1 MWLTLIPI
9 IIYFYLLYAGIKF
22 AARDVILDPSCEYTI
37 HEKKNIAYDSMDIDS
52 GSDDYSS
59 DDYSS
64 DDSFDSDS
72 EFSEEED

>member
-9 IIYFYLLYAGIKF
+9 FIYFYLLYAGIKF
-22 AARDVILDPSCEYTI
+22 AARDVRFDPSCEYTI
-37 HEKKNIAYDSMDIDS
+37 HEKNIAYDSMDIDS
-52 GSDDYSS
+52 
-59 DDYSS
+59 SS

>member
-9 IIYFYLLYAGIKF
+9 FIYFYLLFAGIKF
-22 AARDVILDPSCEYTI
+22 AARDVRFDPSCEYTI

-52 GSDDYSS
+52 N
-59 DDYSS
+59 S

-72 EFSEEED
+72 EFSEFSEEED